1 MKKLILATLVVTIGY
16 LLPGPDRVSAQEKP
30 PTKGELE
37 KMMQELDPEAREM
50 MKQMGIA
57 VPDIGKL
64 GTALSGSYE
73 AGGNRSAIPAKDPA
87 RIAVAKKTILKESDL
102 SPYLAKVHAAVTAKL
117 GSQPATDAREMYGMA
132 GSAAEGAQIA
142 NGLWMFGSTA
152 YAILLLG
159 NTLQSDPLNADYLN
173 NYAAFLT
180 MAGAEEAAI
189 PILKYLNAIH
199 PQNSTVLN
207 NLAQAWFGLGDI
219 PTAEAYLDSTLG
231 LYPGHSQANLTKS
244 VIEEQKGN
252 KTEAVKA
259 LKESIRSGYSS
270 DKEARIKALGHKVTG
285 RDITW
290 TTDLNEDP
298 LGFGHMNW
306 PDYPMNVTES
316 GYLEGEWENY
326 RSEIS
331 RLSAKYQQEFA
342 MAQNEYALTIQ
353 ERTIELLSP
362 QANLH
367 LPKKQMVFSS
377 KIAAKMEYYDHENP
391 DLELQRYEEQLANR
405 ERLSEMVREKESQY
419 QIALEQFVKTAKDG
433 EGAGSADMNAYCE
446 ARDNLSNNYLTE
458 VNTLLRDDNK
468 KWIDHWRFNMGRRL
482 NYLQYTLWPEEFELE
497 KLRAMITWLAMIG
510 GQEVRFA
517 SPCER
522 PEEEEMLGLVS
533 GKLQDFYDINC
544 KEVSRMNL
552 FIGSVTIECNKMTTQ
567 LDSKF
572 FKYTVRENMD
582 TDQII
587 QGSVEIGF
595 DPNLSD
601 PVAWGPVKAELKGE
615 LYGFIEFD
623 GNGITDVGV
632 KAGAKATFGTNY
644 VSDENAKASLGFA
657 DDLSATLVG
666 AEARWGWN
674 SGPSMEGKGILQGIS
689 TTFK

>member
-1 MKKLILATLVVTIGY
+1 M
-16 LLPGPDRVSAQEKP
+16 
-30 PTKGELE
+30 
-37 KMMQELDPEAREM
+37 
-50 MKQMGIA
+50 
-57 VPDIGKL
+57 
-64 GTALSGSYE
+64 
-73 AGGNRSAIPAKDPA
+73 
-87 RIAVAKKTILKESDL
+87 AKKTTLKEADL
-102 SPYLAKVHAAVTAKL
+102 ARYLAKVHSAVSAKM
-117 GSQPATDAREMYGMA
+117 GAKA
-132 GSAAEGAQIA
+132 GSEAKELYGLAGSPAEGAQIA

-152 YAILLLG
+152 YAILVLG
-159 NTLQSDPLNADYLN
+159 NTLQSDPRNADYLN

-180 MAGAEEAAI
+180 MAGAEDAAL
-189 PILKYLNAIH
+189 PILKYLNAAY
-199 PQNSTVLN
+199 PNNSTVLN
-207 NLAQAWFGLGDI
+207 NMAQAWFGLGDI
-219 PTAEAYLDSTLG
+219 PAAEAYLDSTLA

-259 LKESIRSGYSS
+259 LKESIRSGYSP
-270 DKEARIKALGHKVTG
+270 DKEAKIKELGHKVTG

-306 PDYPMNVTES
+306 PDYPMNVDES
-316 GYLEGEWENY
+316 DYLEGEWERY
-326 RSEIS
+326 RGEIS
-331 RLSAKYQQEFA
+331 RLSAKYQQQFA
-342 MAQNEYALTIQ
+342 LAQNEHALTIH
-353 ERTIELLSP
+353 ERTMEMLNP

-377 KIAAKMEYYDHENP
+377 KIAAKLDYYDEENP
-391 DLELQRYEEQLANR
+391 DLELQQYEEQLSGM
-405 ERLSEMVREKESQY
+405 EKLEEMLREKETQHK
-419 QIALEQFVKTAKDG
+419 QALEQFLKTVMDG
-433 EGAGSADMNAYCE
+433 EGAGSADMNAYCDGM
-446 ARDNLSNNYLTE
+446 DNLNNRYLTE
-458 VNTLLRDDNK
+458 VNTLLRDENK
-468 KWIDHWRFNMGRRL
+468 KRIDYWRHTWSRRL

-517 SPCER
+517 TPCER
-522 PEEEEMLGLVS
+522 PEEEERLGLVS
-533 GKLQDFYDINC
+533 GKLQDFYDMNC
-544 KEVSRMNL
+544 KDKSQLNL
-552 FIGSVTIECNKMTTQ
+552 VIGSITIECNKMTTQ

-572 FKYTVRENMD
+572 FKYTVRENID